1 MDTIEDGVPM
11 SLGGTRPLPRVLSL
25 LAAVAALTVACGG
38 GGVRIAFRPQPGTRY
53 EYVVTVHST
62 VKTQLGDQPAQNDD
76 EETVLRATHTVL
88 RSQRAGL
95 VRVRVQLRTPGGTT
109 RTFIVDLDR
118 AAQLDAI
125 ETIEG
130 LPAQVFGN
138 LGVSEIFPAA
148 AGAPPTRVLHAGDT
162 WRIDDHLR
170 LPDQGPARFVG
181 AGRLVELAVVR
192 GRAVARVRSATRLPV
207 ARRTELRQGQVV
219 LRGSQATESTTTQ
232 DVSDGAVEDASSL
245 SHGVFDVSLLPPPG
259 SKAPPVDGRMVL
271 DVRSTVRRV
280 G

>member
-1 MDTIEDGVPM
+1 M
-11 SLGGTRPLPRVLSL
+11 
-25 LAAVAALTVACGG
+25 
-38 GGVRIAFRPQPGTRY
+38 
-53 EYVVTVHST
+53 
-62 VKTQLGDQPAQNDD
+62 KTQLGDQPAQKDD
-76 EETVLRATHTVL
+76 DETVLRATHTVL
-88 RSQRAGL
+88 RSRRAGV

-109 RTFIVDLDR
+109 RTFVVDLDR

-148 AGAPPTRVLHAGDT
+148 AGAPPSRVLHPGDT

-170 LPDQGPARFVG
+170 LPDQGPVRLVG
-181 AGRLVELAVVR
+181 AGRLIELAVVR
-192 GRAVARVRSATRLPV
+192 GRTVARVRSATRLPV
-207 ARRTELRQGQVV
+207 ARTTELRQGQVV

-232 DVSDGAVEDASSL
+232 DVTDGAVENASSL
-245 SHGVFDVSLLPPPG
+245 GHGVFDVSLLPPPG

-271 DVRSTVRRV
+271 DVRSTVQRV

>member
-109 RTFIVDLDR
+109 RTFVVDLDR

-138 LGVSEIFPAA
+138 LRRNESPNPGP
-148 AGAPPTRVLHAGDT
+148 GHANGWSTSGTLLATLPMT
-162 WRIDDHLR
+162 WSF
-170 LPDQGPARFVG
+170 G
-181 AGRLVELAVVR
+181 
-192 GRAVARVRSATRLPV
+192 TMPV
-207 ARRTELRQGQVV
+207 ARWHRVN
-219 LRGSQATESTTTQ
+219 QA
-232 DVSDGAVEDASSL
+232 
-245 SHGVFDVSLLPPPG
+245 
-259 SKAPPVDGRMVL
+259 
-271 DVRSTVRRV
+271 
-280 G
+280 